1 MEFVV
6 QTKDLCKAFAGK
18 NAVNRVNINIRRG
31 DIYGFI
37 GENGAGKTT
46 FMRMLC
52 GLAKPTGGTMRLF
65 ESTDLE
71 RQRKRIIVGLCYL
84 AVGIIVGSVLFKK
97 IDIQ

>member
-6 QTKDLCKAFAGK
+6 QTKDLSKAFAGK
-18 NAVNRVNINIRRG
+18 NAVNCVNINIRRG

-52 GLAKPTGGTMRLF
+52 GLAKPTNGTIHLF
-65 ESTDLE
+65 ESDDLE
-71 RQRKRIIVGLCYL
+71 KQRKRIG
-84 AVGIIVGSVLFKK
+84 
-97 IDIQ
+97 